1 MSYSCQMVG
10 VMAMPA
16 GFKYK
21 DVFLKGRPQHSN
33 YDNFSI
39 KHPPMPAAKWA
50 KIFSPFDALKGF
62 SEAVASKDIQYVKRT
77 ELDPDAEA
85 ELNRRLD
92 ILHNLA
98 WNSRMAKAN
107 HVVVTVTFFVPC
119 SDEQN
124 FAYGIAGSYKK
135 VSGVLLNVD
144 PEIAQTLSLR
154 TSSGKHTISF
164 EDILDVDC
172 PAGIFNRDWTSEKL

>member
-1 MSYSCQMVG
+1 MSAIG
-10 VMAMPA
+10 AMAMPQD
-16 GFKYK
+16 FRYR
-21 DVFLKGRPQHSN
+21 DVFLRGKPQH
-33 YDNFSI
+33 DRFDMFRV
-39 KHPPMPAAKWA
+39 KHPSMDCGRRA

-62 SEAVASKDIQYVKRT
+62 SEAVASKDIQYVMRT

-144 PEIAQTLSLR
+144 PEITQTLSLR
-154 TSSGKHTISF
+154 TSSGKHSISF

-172 PAGIFNRDWTSEKL
+172 PAGIFNRNWTAEIP